1 MDDLHLS
8 RLKSRLWRALARLGN
23 ERRRPIA
30 DLTLFRNL
38 TLRVERL
45 KAEIAL
51 AEHRAAV
58 L

>member
-1 MDDLHLS
+1 MNDLHQS
-8 RLKSRLWRALARLGN
+8 RLKSRLWRALARHRT
-23 ERRRPIA
+23 ERSWPIA

-45 KAEIAL
+45 QAEIAR